1 MRNYEVNPVP
11 ELCEDAAGDPA
22 HYVVSDSLGRTLGYV
37 TRDLDGAWLVSAV
50 GHGPGPDTRDLTEG
64 ARWVAAH
71 AHLDEEADAVT
82 PSADRSWETDQADL
96 LYDALSE
103 ALREHAPDAADQAF
117 TALDEWLRRGRSLP
131 RPWQRDALSTE
142 E

>member
-50 GHGPGPDTRDLTEG
+50 GHGPGPDTRDLAEG

-71 AHLDEEADAVT
+71 AHLDEEAPEMAL
-82 PSADRSWETDQADL
+82 PDRSWEADHADL
-96 LYDALSE
+96 LYDALSD
-103 ALREHAPDAADQAF
+103 ALRERAREAADLAF
-117 TALDEWLRRGRSLP
+117 TALDEWLRQGRTLP
-131 RPWQRDALSTE
+131 RPWQRAVLSLE